1 MSNQNNGGP
10 AFPLPAEQCV
20 YDQNQ
25 GMIGTEGY
33 GRHAEFGMS
42 LRDYFAGKSIQG
54 MLAALDASGLNYSN
68 PTMMAQHAYA
78 FADAMLAA
86 RGEP

>member
-1 MSNQNNGGP
+1 MSNKETGGA
-10 AFPLPAEQCV
+10 AFPCALNWIETDLN
-20 YDQNQ
+20 Y
-25 GMIGTEGY
+25 GTQTSVDVCNAS
-33 GRHAEFGMS
+33 HGMS